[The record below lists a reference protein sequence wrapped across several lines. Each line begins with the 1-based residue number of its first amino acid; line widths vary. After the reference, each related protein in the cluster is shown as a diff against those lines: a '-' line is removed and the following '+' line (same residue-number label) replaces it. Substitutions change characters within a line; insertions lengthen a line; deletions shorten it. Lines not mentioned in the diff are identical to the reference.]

1 MVCLPSFV
9 SGKRSRTASVRVPV
23 GAWEKRIRVRT
34 TRAPEFGVSSLEYW
48 SVGWLCCCL
57 ALDPCVDPSVVD
69 SADVS
74 QAKPAWVVELGGH
87 VMDSYNPTTNS
98 LYMSRGVSGSCNGV
112 LFSRHKHGQMAWQGE
127 Y

>member
-1 MVCLPSFV
+1 MVV
-9 SGKRSRTASVRVPV
+9 
-23 GAWEKRIRVRT
+23 
-34 TRAPEFGVSSLEYW
+34 
-48 SVGWLCCCL
+48 

-112 LFSRHKHGQMAWQGE
+112 LFSRQIRSPSRFVTSGVV
-127 Y
+127 